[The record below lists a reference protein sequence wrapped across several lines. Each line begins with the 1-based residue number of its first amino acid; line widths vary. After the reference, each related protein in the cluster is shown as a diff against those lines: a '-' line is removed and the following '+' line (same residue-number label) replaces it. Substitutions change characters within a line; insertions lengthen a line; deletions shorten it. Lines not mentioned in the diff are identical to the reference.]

1 MPRLLTKQYFCK
13 CVYLECTRKIVLFHI
28 IFGDCNKYIVT
39 KSNFIEGKK
48 KWPQLPNS
56 LWSPKMTWVREI
68 HLSHNQAHDE
78 RFAKIPLSNNLL
90 CFATKKKLVAYI
102 NVHTICT
109 RTEKEQARN
118 LFTTKLF

>member
-56 LWSPKMTWVREI
+56 LWSQKMTWVREI

-90 CFATKKKLVAYI
+90 CLATKKIGSLHECTYYMYAYGE
-102 NVHTICT
+102 
-109 RTEKEQARN
+109 RTS
-118 LFTTKLF
+118 